1 MTLRIQVRVFV
12 ALASAAALALSPA
25 ASGQQAALTPYQSL
39 GRDLLKQLVEINT
52 EHSIGSTTK
61 AAEALA
67 VRFRDA
73 GFPAEDVQIVGP
85 DTGSDAKDK
94 NLIVRYRGSGKRAP
108 ILLIGHLDVVEAKPS
123 DWVLDPFK
131 LTERDGHFYGRGTLD
146 MKNGDASW
154 VAAMLRMRQEHN
166 VPAGDIILAL
176 TAGEEGGGGYNGIEW
191 LIANKRAMIQAQY
204 VLNADGGG
212 GELRDGKPVAMN
224 VQAAEKVFHSL
235 RLTSHNPG
243 GHSSLP
249 RKDNAIYELASALGR
264 VAAYEFPFE
273 TNDVTRAYFARTAAL
288 VAPDVAADMRA
299 VSASATPDN
308 AAATRLAALSA
319 YYNAQLRTTCVA
331 TLIQGGHAA
340 NALPQSATATVNCR
354 MLPGTDPVDVE
365 RGIRGVVADTG
376 VQVTAADEA
385 KPSPP
390 SPLPAA
396 LEQVIERVTASVWAP
411 IPIIPSMET
420 GATDGLYLRNTG
432 MPVYG
437 VSGLFVDPNNAADTR
452 AHGLNERIGV
462 KEFYDQLEFTYR
474 LLKEL

>member
-1 MTLRIQVRVFV
+1 MSIRIHIR
-12 ALASAAALALSPA
+12 ALAASASIAVAAAPA
-25 ASGQQAALTPYQSL
+25 TSVSQQPSLTPYQSL
-39 GRDLLKQLVEINT
+39 GRELLREMVETNT

-61 AAEALA
+61 LAESLAA
-67 VRFRDA
+67 RFRAA
-73 GFPAEDVQIVGP
+73 GFPAADVQVVGP

-108 ILLIGHLDVVEAKPS
+108 ILLIGHIDVVEANPS

-154 VAAMLRMRQEHN
+154 VSALLRMKQEHV
-166 VPAGDIILAL
+166 VPAGDFILAL

-191 LIANKRAMIQAQY
+191 LIANKRDLINAQY

-212 GELRDGKPVAMN
+212 GELRDGKPIAMN

-235 RLTSHNPG
+235 HLTTHNPG

-249 RKDNAIYELASALGR
+249 RKDNAIYELAAALGR
-264 VAAYEFPFE
+264 VAGYEFPFE
-273 TNDVTRAYFARTAAL
+273 TNAVTRAYFSRTAAL
-288 VAPDVAADMRA
+288 VGSDIAADMRA
-299 VSASATPDN
+299 VSASGTPDQ
-308 AAATRLAALSA
+308 AAATRLAARSA

-340 NALPQSATATVNCR
+340 NALPQSAMATVNCR
-354 MLPGTDPVDVE
+354 MLPGTDPAEVE
-365 RGIRGVVADTG
+365 RTIQHVVADSG
-376 VQVTAADEA
+376 VRVTAADVA

-390 SPLPAA
+390 SLLPPA
-396 LEQVIERVTASVWAP
+396 LDETLKRVTASVWSPLP
-411 IPIIPSMET
+411 IVPSMET
-420 GATDGLYLRNTG
+420 GATDGLYLRNAG

-437 VSGLFVDPNNAADTR
+437 VSGLFVDPNKPDDTR

-462 KEFYDQLEFTYR
+462 KEFYNQLEFTYR
-474 LLKEL
+474 LLKDL